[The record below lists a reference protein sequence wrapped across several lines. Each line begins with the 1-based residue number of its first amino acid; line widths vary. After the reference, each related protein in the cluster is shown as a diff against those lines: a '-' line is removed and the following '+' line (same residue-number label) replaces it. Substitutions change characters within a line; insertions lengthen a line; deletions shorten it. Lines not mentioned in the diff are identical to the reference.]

1 MPRTTSSSARRRW
14 LLAALLSLGLVVPPL
29 LPAASALVPTS
40 VDSAMW
46 RVDGRVREI
55 LQTDTAIYLGGTFAN
70 LIGPSG
76 QLVPRA
82 NIAALDPATGQPLAF
97 DPGTNGAVWSLALSD
112 DGSSLFVG
120 GDFYKVGGLN
130 RKRAAKVDAVSGAVS
145 TWRPDANG
153 RVEAIA
159 VRGDTVYLGGEFT
172 ALGTTTR
179 LRLAAVDAA
188 TAAVSTTW
196 LASADLAVHD
206 MSFTVDGSRLIVG
219 GAFQT
224 VSGSTGNAQRRIASL
239 DPLTGA
245 LQPWASH
252 PSYEIFDVETA
263 RGQVFVA
270 AGGSGGHAM
279 AYDVNTGAQQWVGF
293 SNGDA
298 VSAELQNGTLYVGGH
313 FTTWSGS
320 AASHVVALNPANGA
334 RQTWS
339 IKVNTALG
347 IHAMDSHA
355 GHLALGGDF
364 TKINYLSRQRFAR
377 FSETVDVSAP
387 SAPGAP
393 TGASSSPTTVDL
405 TWGGS
410 LDDAASTI
418 LYRIYR
424 DDRPAPVGQISAPT
438 GDPVAFTDTGLV
450 PGTTHTYFVVADDGT
465 NFSEASA
472 TSDPITVQEAPVPVL
487 VALTA
492 LDEDTDGL
500 VDTVTAQFSDPV
512 SCSGSCTSPWTLTG
526 FPTDTTVA
534 AVSVTG
540 DTATLTLN
548 EGTDAPKTDVGS
560 AMVTLTAAVDGV
572 LGGVNNDP
580 VSFPATKPA
589 DGMAPVP
596 VSMSSSN
603 GGAQVGV
610 MEAGDTFSVTFSEP
624 INPASVIAA
633 NVKQYDQAG
642 AGNDLENIVGL
653 TDSGMDLGT
662 DDAVLPDG
670 GTIVYQAATLTLSNS
685 NKTITST
692 IVDPCS
698 GTACGQYGTP
708 TVPTQITMAP
718 EPFLRDTVGVHANG
732 SLTAWVS
739 LY

>member
-1 MPRTTSSSARRRW
+1 M
-14 LLAALLSLGLVVPPL
+14 LLTAALSLGLVVPPI
-29 LPAASALVPTS
+29 LPAANALVPTT
-40 VDSAMW
+40 VDTAMW

-55 LQTDTAIYLGGTFAN
+55 LQTDTAIYLAGTFAN

-82 NIAALDPATGQPLAF
+82 NLAALDPATGEPLAF
-97 DPGTNGAVWSLALSD
+97 DPGPNGAVWSLALSD

-120 GDFYKVGGLN
+120 GDFYKVGSVN

-188 TAAVSTTW
+188 TADISTTW
-196 LASADLAVHD
+196 LASADLTVHD
-206 MSFTVDGSRLIVG
+206 MSFTVDGSRLIIG
-219 GAFQT
+219 GAFQS
-224 VSGSTGNAQRRIASL
+224 VSGSTGNTQRRIASL

-263 RGQVFVA
+263 RGQVFAA

-313 FTTWSGS
+313 YTTWSGS
-320 AASHVVALNPANGA
+320 AASHLVALNPATGA

-339 IKVNTALG
+339 IKVNTPLG

-355 GHLALGGDF
+355 GHLAIGGDF
-364 TKINYLSRQRFAR
+364 TKINNKSRQRFAR
-377 FSETVDVSAP
+377 FSETVDASPP
-387 SAPGAP
+387 SAPDTP
-393 TGASSSPTTVDL
+393 TGASSTPTTVDL

-410 LDDAASTI
+410 LDDTAGTI
-418 LYRIYR
+418 VYRVYR
-424 DDRPAPVGQISAPT
+424 DDRPAPVGQVSAPT

-450 PGTTHTYFVVADDGT
+450 PGTTHTYYVVADDGT
-465 NFSEASA
+465 NFSEPSG
-472 TSDPITVQEAPVPVL
+472 TSDPIMVQEAPVPVL

-492 LDEDTDGL
+492 LDGDTDGL
-500 VDTVTAQFSDPV
+500 VDTVAAQFSDPV
-512 SCSGSCTSPWTLTG
+512 SCSAACTAPWTLTG
-526 FPTDTTVA
+526 FPTGTTLS
-534 AVSVTG
+534 AVSVYG
-540 DTATLTLN
+540 DTATLTLT
-548 EGTDAPKTDVGS
+548 EGTAAPKTDVGS
-560 AMVTLTAAVDGV
+560 AMVTLAASADGV

-596 VSMSSSN
+596 VSMTSSN
-603 GGAQVGV
+603 GGALAGV
-610 MEAGDTFSVTFSEP
+610 MEAGDTFAVTFSEP

-633 NVKQYDQAG
+633 NVKQYDQVG

-662 DDAVLPDG
+662 DEAVLPDG

-698 GTACGQYGTP
+698 GTACGLYGAP
-708 TVPTQITMAP
+708 TLPTQITMAP
-718 EPFLRDTVGVHANG
+718 EPFLRDATGNHADG